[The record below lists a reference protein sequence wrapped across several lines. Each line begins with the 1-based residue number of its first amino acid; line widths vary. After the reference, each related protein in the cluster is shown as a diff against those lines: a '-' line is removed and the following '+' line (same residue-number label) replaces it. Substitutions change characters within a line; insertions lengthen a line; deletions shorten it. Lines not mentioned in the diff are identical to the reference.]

1 MQTRLVVFSTYIN
14 IRIFTNQRLNYTFM
28 TTFGCMDEIGITSSI
43 LQTEVEETYSYRR
56 LWDEYKVKINFRL
69 YTCKLVYAPADNNL
83 NAISL
88 YPSLQA
94 TAKAVIPSLSTEL
107 TLGDF
112 SKIKSTASMWLL
124 RVATN
129 NGVHEYIP
137 TASTEAPA
145 ESNRL
150 MIFSSSSKRNE
161 HSAPPCRELPGLA
174 SFDLPPFL
182 AAHIRA
188 VVPY

>member
-1 MQTRLVVFSTYIN
+1 MVFVYRPMQTRLVVFSTYIN

-56 LWDEYKVKINFRL
+56 LWDEYDNYLGNRCKVKINFRL

-112 SKIKSTASMWLL
+112 SKIKSTASM
-124 RVATN
+124 
-129 NGVHEYIP
+129 
-137 TASTEAPA
+137 
-145 ESNRL
+145 
-150 MIFSSSSKRNE
+150 
-161 HSAPPCRELPGLA
+161 
-174 SFDLPPFL
+174 
-182 AAHIRA
+182 
-188 VVPY
+188 